1 MLAGEHWHG
10 SQVKNIPLPV
20 LLADAIGTILLG
32 LGLFEIFGDGLVS
45 ESLRFPGYQWF
56 LVGGGLML
64 VSVLIVHLI
73 KRRGPGEHIDI
84 V

>member
-1 MLAGEHWHG
+1 M
-10 SQVKNIPLPV
+10 
-20 LLADAIGTILLG
+20 
-32 LGLFEIFGDGLVS
+32 S